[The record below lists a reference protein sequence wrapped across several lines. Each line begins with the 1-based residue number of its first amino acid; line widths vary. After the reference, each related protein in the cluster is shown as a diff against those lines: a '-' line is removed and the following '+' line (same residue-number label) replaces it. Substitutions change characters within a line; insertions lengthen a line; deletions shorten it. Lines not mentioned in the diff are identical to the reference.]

1 MDEKIMCESETTE
14 CAGLEE
20 PGRNEA
26 ELSRD
31 IREITDNIKFFKKTV
46 TISFLQI
53 GHLLIEAKGKLKHG
67 EWLPWLRDEA
77 DFSEATAQRFM
88 RLARE
93 YGKSVSVTDLGLTKA
108 LKLLALPDAER
119 REFMEETHEVN
130 GEEKTVY
137 QMSRRELEQAIRER
151 DEARAERDKALQD
164 AEGSVLALA
173 EKDSALEDAQG
184 AAMQLKQE
192 LEAYQDKAAKAADA
206 AEETIRALQE
216 ELDALREAP
225 KEVAIEK
232 VVDEEAVKAAADAA
246 RAEAEQALQ
255 KKLEKAKAD
264 KEKAEQEKA
273 KAEQNMA
280 ALKAAQAE
288 AEAVAAQ
295 EKKAMEENLE
305 SLRKKLA
312 VASSSEVVVFKLHF
326 EQGQT
331 SVNKMNECITKMEQ
345 AGDEEG
351 AGKLRA
357 ALRAML
363 TAALE
368 AIA

>member
-1 MDEKIMCESETTE
+1 MDEKIMSEAGTNE

-20 PGRNEA
+20 LGRDEA
-26 ELSRD
+26 AVSRD

-67 EWLPWLRDEA
+67 EWLPWLRDEV

-93 YGKSVSVTDLGLTKA
+93 YGKSVNVTDLGLTKA
-108 LKLLALPDAER
+108 LKLLALPDVER
-119 REFMEETHEVN
+119 REFMEEPHMVN

-137 QMSRRELEQAIRER
+137 DMSRAELEQAIRER
-151 DEARAERDKALQD
+151 DEARAERDKAVQD
-164 AEGSVLALA
+164 AEGSLLAMA
-173 EKDSALEDAQG
+173 EKDSALEDAQE
-184 AAMQLKQE
+184 AALQLKRE
-192 LEAYQDKAAKAADA
+192 LADQKDAAAKAADE

-216 ELDALREAP
+216 ELEALRAEP
-225 KEVAIEK
+225 KQVAVER

-255 KKLEKAKAD
+255 KKLDKAKAD
-264 KEKAEQEKA
+264 KEKAEQAKA
-273 KAEQNMA
+273 KAEQDMA

-295 EKKAMEENLE
+295 EKKAMEEHMATLQ
-305 SLRKKLA
+305 KKLA
-312 VASSSEVVVFKLHF
+312 VASSSEMVVFKLHF

-331 SVNKMNECITKMEQ
+331 SVNKMNECIAKMQE
-345 AGDEEG
+345 AGDGEG
-351 AGKLRA
+351 AGKLKS

-363 TAALE
+363 TASLE
-368 AIA
+368 AL

>member
-255 KKLEKAKAD
+255 KKL
-264 KEKAEQEKA
+264 
-273 KAEQNMA
+273 
-280 ALKAAQAE
+280 
-288 AEAVAAQ
+288 
-295 EKKAMEENLE
+295 
-305 SLRKKLA
+305 A

>member
-1 MDEKIMCESETTE
+1 MNELTE
-14 CAGLEE
+14 QSAVTPEQVRSIGIITEEIQFYKAQAG
-20 PGRNEA
+20 A
-26 ELSRD
+26 S
-31 IREITDNIKFFKKTV
+31 IVEIGKR
-46 TISFLQI
+46 
-53 GHLLIEAKGKLKHG
+53 LIEAKERLEHG
-67 EWLPWLRDEA
+67 QWLPWLSEKVN
-77 DFSEATAQRFM
+77 FSEAMAQRFM
-88 RLARE
+88 RVARE
-93 YGKSVSVTDLGLTKA
+93 YANPAPVRDLGLSKA
-108 LKLLALPDAER
+108 LLLLEVEDEK
-119 REFMEETHEVN
+119 REQFLQETHTVN

-184 AAMQLKQE
+184 AAMQLKRE
-192 LEAYQDKAAKAADA
+192 LDAQKDEAAKAADE

-216 ELDALREAP
+216 ELEELRAEP
-225 KEVAIEK
+225 KQVAVER

-264 KEKAEQEKA
+264 KKKAEQAKA
-273 KAEQNMA
+273 KAEQDMA

-295 EKKAMEENLE
+295 EKKAMEEHMATLQ
-305 SLRKKLA
+305 KKLA
-312 VASSSEVVVFKLHF
+312 VASSSEMVVFKLHF

-331 SVNKMNECITKMEQ
+331 SVNKMNECIAKMQE
-345 AGDEEG
+345 AGDGEG
-351 AGKLRA
+351 AGKLKS

-363 TAALE
+363 TASLE

>member
-1 MDEKIMCESETTE
+1 MEEEIMREEESNE

-20 PGRNEA
+20 LGRDEA
-26 ELSRD
+26 AVSRD

-53 GHLLIEAKGKLKHG
+53 GQLLIEAKGKLKHG
-67 EWLPWLRDEA
+67 EWLPWLRDEV

-93 YGKSVSVTDLGLTKA
+93 YGKSVNVTDLGLTKA
-108 LKLLALPDAER
+108 LKLLALPEVER

-137 QMSRRELEQAIRER
+137 EMSRAELEQAIRER
-151 DEARAERDKALQD
+151 DEARAERDKAIAD
-164 AEGSVLALA
+164 AEGSLLAMA
-173 EKDSALEDAQG
+173 EKDSALEDAQE
-184 AAMQLKQE
+184 AAERLQQE
-192 LEAYQDKAAKAADA
+192 LNAQKDESADAAAK
-206 AEETIRALQE
+206 AEETIRALQA
-216 ELDALREAP
+216 ELEALRAAP
-225 KEVAIEK
+225 QEVAVETI
-232 VVDEEAVKAAADAA
+232 VDEAAVKAAADAA

-255 KKLEKAKAD
+255 KKLDKAKED
-264 KEKAEQEKA
+264 KEKAEQAKA
-273 KAEQNMA
+273 KAEQDMA

-295 EKKAMEENLE
+295 EKKAMEENME
-305 SLRKKLA
+305 ALRKKLA

-326 EQGQT
+326 EQGQN
-331 SVNKMNECITKMEQ
+331 SVNKMNECIAKMQE
-345 AGDEEG
+345 AGDGEG
-351 AGKLRA
+351 AEKLRA

-368 AIA
+368 AI